1 MAGSI
6 IRLADIRRRHLK
18 PLNLAAFAI
27 FLLTVPAA
35 LMIIMQIERSIGFGE
50 VMRTGVGGYEM
61 NTVIANVRE
70 RGMSVF
76 SSLLD

>member
-1 MAGSI
+1 
-6 IRLADIRRRHLK
+6 
-18 PLNLAAFAI
+18 
-27 FLLTVPAA
+27 
-35 LMIIMQIERSIGFGE
+35 
-50 VMRTGVGGYEM
+50 MRTGVGGYEM